1 MPTDVN
7 GNASRLIAEI
17 EDRMKQLKELLTEE
31 PRSPVPDKGDKVL
44 GDVLRRGASVSR
56 QELYSIAEEHGMD
69 RRGLGGFFRESG
81 QNSLTELPGTDR
93 VVLTPYGADR
103 AQRYLNRSSQKYGIG
118 EPNLSKVA
126 EPSFAEDWNSPEDSV
141 YDDA

>member
-1 MPTDVN
+1 MPTDVK
-7 GNASRLIAEI
+7 GDASRLIAEI
-17 EDRMKQLKELLTEE
+17 EDRMKRLKELLVEE
-31 PRSPVPDKGDKVL
+31 PGSPVANLGDRVL
-44 GDVLRRGASVSR
+44 GDVLRRGASVSKH
-56 QELYSIAEEHGMD
+56 ELYSIAEEHGMD

-103 AQRYLNRSSQKYGIG
+103 AQRYLNRSAREYGIG

-126 EPSFAEDWNSPEDSV
+126 ESSFAEDWNSPEDSV

>member
-1 MPTDVN
+1 MPYK
-7 GNASRLIAEI
+7 ASTEAGRLIAEI
-17 EDRMKQLKELLTEE
+17 EDRMNQLKGLLSEE
-31 PRSPVPDKGDKVL
+31 PEVPVVDLGDKVL

-56 QELYSIAEEHGMD
+56 QELYDIAEAHGMD

-81 QNSLTELPGTDR
+81 QRSLTELPGTER
-93 VVLTPYGADR
+93 IVLTPYGADR
-103 AQRYLNRSSQKYGIG
+103 AQRYLNRSEQSYTQA
-118 EPNLSKVA
+118 EPSLAKVA